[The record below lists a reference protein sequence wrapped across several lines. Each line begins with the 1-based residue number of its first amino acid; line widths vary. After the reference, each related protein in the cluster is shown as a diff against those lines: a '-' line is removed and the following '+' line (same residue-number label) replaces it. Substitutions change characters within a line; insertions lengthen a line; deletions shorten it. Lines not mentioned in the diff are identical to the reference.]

1 MTLRQWARTQVL
13 FTRLE
18 RRCSPKLPSSD
29 AGLFHGAAQIAR
41 NFASAALD
49 AIRRGTPHIFSMND
63 FDYAAPAEVFACRS
77 RGSSPRP
84 VTYRRFDSGAE
95 AIRFAIEELPSD
107 VLFGTVLE
115 VNEKRFDADANPQAL
130 RQQSL
135 SAAAARYGSKA
146 VINSHEFAD
155 PPAAIMLAYAR

>member
-1 MTLRQWARTQVL
+1 
-13 FTRLE
+13 
-18 RRCSPKLPSSD
+18 
-29 AGLFHGAAQIAR
+29 
-41 NFASAALD
+41 
-49 AIRRGTPHIFSMND
+49 MNN

-115 VNEKRFDADANPQAL
+115 VNEERFDAAQIRKLYESNAYPLQRRDA
-130 RQQSL
+130 S
-135 SAAAARYGSKA
+135 
-146 VINSHEFAD
+146 
-155 PPAAIMLAYAR
+155 